1 MALDKF
7 AKIVIEVTNQ
17 LGPSTLAAKKIS
29 KLKMNREYVQMWYF
43 IIFVL
48 IYSFALAEYLVIL
61 LKES

>member
-7 AKIVIEVTNQ
+7 AKIVIEITNQ
-17 LGPSTLAAKKIS
+17 LGPPTLAAKKHN
-29 KLKMNREYVQMWYF
+29 KLKMKREYVQMWYF